1 MYRLKLKM
9 IFKLTIQDSI
19 AEWKIKRTYLFLS
32 RSIICNIIIYCFIA
46 KKKRQ
51 EGITFKFDDVNWIT
65 IIKIDRIAWWIRETY
80 ASYSRNE
87 SSSTNSHTCAIPR
100 LLFFH
105 FAIRLKNSPTTFAA
119 CLERAPHGRSRYP
132 PSYVW
137 NDHLLVVRF
146 HDTRSRPRG
155 ILDPDSRPPLTA
167 DIFFE
172 RSGRS
177 FLHLVLLVF
186 LVGENVSGGH
196 TTGRERDLFL
206 RRYTFTFT
214 SPPRCFLSSVP
225 LSPTSPSRSI
235 RSPRSAYLRDS
246 SCDAVSPPSLPRCL
260 LFVRLRCPRA
270 EQLNAF
276 HVALADFCLINEPHP
291 STIDLHRG
299 LLLMER
305 SVMER
310 AKDRSIEVVLF
321 LGETLSSYVL
331 DSDDDAF
338 FPVMLIV
345 KINIL
350 TKWM

>member
-1 MYRLKLKM
+1 MLISENTYIRPRSKWRKTLMSENKRNVSRPCCKSFATCRNFRSATAVPRAVANGRRR
-9 IFKLTIQDSI
+9 ISGFFSRETSSI
-19 AEWKIKRTYLFLS
+19 LVLS
-32 RSIICNIIIYCFIA
+32 SINTSYIDTLQ

-65 IIKIDRIAWWIRETY
+65 IIKIDRIARWIRETY

-146 HDTRSRPRG
+146 HDARSRPRG

-246 SCDAVSPPSLPRCL
+246 SCDAVSPPSSQ
-260 LFVRLRCPRA
+260 V
-270 EQLNAF
+270 
-276 HVALADFCLINEPHP
+276 
-291 STIDLHRG
+291 S
-299 LLLMER
+299 
-305 SVMER
+305 
-310 AKDRSIEVVLF
+310 
-321 LGETLSSYVL
+321 
-331 DSDDDAF
+331 
-338 FPVMLIV
+338 
-345 KINIL
+345 
-350 TKWM
+350 